1 MDNYLVLLWLNQSIS
16 YLLKAFLEK
25 KISEKSISFYVQVVN
40 KNIFYSTFLLQIQAS
55 VIIIYLQ
62 FSLKLTGLYSPPI
75 HHELNT

>member
-1 MDNYLVLLWLNQSIS
+1 MVELLKYQSIS